1 MKSFLLNKD
10 NKPTVSWSQIPPNTF
25 FEGPVPEG
33 YFLAVCPSEN
43 IVILDVDVRKNGSGF
58 NHIPLLILN
67 ELEKT
72 FHYSTKSGGS
82 HYFIAYSGNK
92 PLMNKTS
99 KFFLDLR
106 IGKNESTGNN
116 GGYVRYQYH
125 TDIRE
130 CLHLIKES
138 SPELNNFLESLFM
151 GVNYTEDEKE
161 ITE

>member
-1 MKSFLLNKD
+1 MKSFLLNKE
-10 NKPTVSWSQIPPNTF
+10 NKPTIMWSMLENNTF
-25 FEGPVPEG
+25 FEGPIPEG
-33 YFLAVCPSEN
+33 YFLALCPSEN

-58 NHIPLLILN
+58 NHIPIHILG

-116 GGYVRYQYH
+116 GGYVRYQH
-125 TDIRE
+125 DVDVRE

-138 SPELNNFLESLFM
+138 SPQLNEFLESLFL
-151 GVNYTEDEKE
+151 GINYDKDDRE
-161 ITE
+161 IT

>member
-43 IVILDVDVRKNGSGF
+43 IVILDVDVRKNGNGF
-58 NHIPLLILN
+58 NHIPLSILS
-67 ELEKT
+67 ELENT

-116 GGYVRYQYH
+116 GGYVRYQH
-125 TDIRE
+125 NKDIRE
-130 CLHLIKES
+130 CIHLIKES
-138 SPELNNFLESLFM
+138 SPQLNNFLESLFM
-151 GVNYTEDEKE
+151 GVNYSEDEKE